1 MPLSLNILSFDI
13 EEWFMSYDSS
23 QIPVSKWHSLPPR
36 IEQNME
42 DILFFLEQANL
53 KATFYIMGW
62 IAEHYPHTVENI
74 ASAGHEIGYH
84 SYYHELPA
92 NQGPEKF
99 EDDLIRGL
107 DILQSITNQPIT
119 LYRAPRFSLGCQSAF
134 TIPILHK
141 HGIRISSSTMSGRSC
156 NNINLP
162 THPFIFE
169 VNGIQLPEIPL
180 NRKTTLGIQWVYTGS
195 GYFRI
200 LPFCLIRKLY
210 SQSPYN
216 MAYFHP
222 RDFDP
227 HVPKTNLLPF
237 YRNIMSN
244 LGNTTTIPKLRQ
256 LIPHTHFLTI
266 SQAWQTWQSHHS
278 THHPIPIIK
287 L

>member
-1 MPLSLNILSFDI
+1 
-13 EEWFMSYDSS
+13 
-23 QIPVSKWHSLPPR
+23 
-36 IEQNME
+36 ME